1 MSGSTGSSGNINNF
15 LNKQEDP
22 SEFAVNALTEGSNAL
37 VLIESQVANVEQGWA
52 VGASGQTQYLDTT
65 LNDAVTAMQGVTGSA
80 LQQKQAAF
88 QALQTSVSKTQQNY
102 GNVVQGGTT
111 TLNSTQQA
119 QQQFNSLANTP
130 IQQKGFV
137 NNLILAWS

>member
-1 MSGSTGSSGNINNF
+1 MAAAGTTGNINDF
-15 LNKQEDP
+15 LNSQEDP
-22 SEFAVNALTEGSNAL
+22 SEFAINALTKGSNDL

-52 VGASGQTQYLDTT
+52 VGASGQTQWLDTK
-65 LNDAVTAMQGVTGSA
+65 LNDAVTAMSGLTGSD
-80 LQQKQAAF
+80 LQKAQTGF
-88 QALQTSVSKTQQNY
+88 QALQTSVSNTEQNY

-111 TLNSTQQA
+111 ALNSTQQA